1 MIRPAAA
8 VFLVVLVACR
18 GPADVRGLYI
28 ADDHRSSF
36 VPCEHPDT
44 IFTVNDSA
52 LAATYGRVAG
62 AGHQWLFVR
71 LRAVPSDSGS
81 IYSGSHYLRVQ
92 HVLEIRARA
101 AGECPKIGDPMV
113 LSSAAPVH
121 S

>member
-8 VFLVVLVACR
+8 VILVVLASCR
-18 GPADVRGLYI
+18 GPVDVRGLYI

-62 AGHQWLFVR
+62 ASRDWLFVR

-101 AGECPKIGDPMV
+101 AGECPKIGNPIV
-113 LSSAAPVH
+113 LTSAAPIRP
-121 S
+121 